1 MAEVDGED
9 IVSGQTDKDVAII
22 AIVSKIH
29 FLNWS
34 IL

>member
-1 MAEVDGED
+1 MAEVDGEE
-9 IVSGQTDKDVAII
+9 IVSGQTNKDAAII